1 MRQAGGYRNRSLAKT
16 IDWWLV
22 GCWVALVCIGLI
34 NIYAAIHSP
43 EEAKSFFDWNTFSG
57 KQLVWIMSS
66 VGIALTILF
75 VIPPTAYE
83 GLSLFIYI

>member
-1 MRQAGGYRNRSLAKT
+1 MRLAGGYRNRSLAKT

-43 EEAKSFFDWNTFSG
+43 EEAIPMPSI
-57 KQLVWIMSS
+57 LLLHPWISPK
-66 VGIALTILF
+66 G
-75 VIPPTAYE
+75 
-83 GLSLFIYI
+83 